1 MGSHRRGGGICMIF
15 DGVLNVAILL
25 LILVGL
31 VLVHELGHFVMARRA
46 GVTVHEFGIGFPPR
60 AAVLYRGKETVYTLN
75 WLPIGGFVRLEGEE
89 GESVD
94 PHAFVNQKLGT
105 RLRILVAGVV
115 VNFVLAWV
123 IFAGIA
129 LFSDPVS
136 TIAVGP
142 VQAGSPAQTA
152 GFVGAQRIF
161 IPPLGPFAYDD
172 SGDVILAMNGEVFPV
187 FDSIDGGTDPAEFVP
202 PPLDYLASQA
212 GETVVFDVRHA
223 DGSEEQLTATLRA
236 GVEAEEDG
244 ALGIA
249 IIGLPQDDSSNGVV
263 DSIVIG
269 FERTVSASTLILRG
283 VAELVGSLVNDG
295 FGGEPPVA
303 GPLGI
308 ASVVGSVRAELPPV
322 FMVWLVGLLSANLA
336 IINIL
341 PFPPMDGGRV
351 TMALLQALSGNRVS
365 PAAERMV
372 YLTGFV
378 MLMALLVWVTA
389 VDVGRLTG

>member
-1 MGSHRRGGGICMIF
+1 MIF
-15 DGVLNVAILL
+15 DGILNVVILL

-31 VLVHELGHFVMARRA
+31 VLVHEFGHFVMARRA

-60 AAVLYRGKETVYTLN
+60 AAVLYRGKETIYSLN

-89 GESVD
+89 GDSVD
-94 PHAFVNQKLGT
+94 PHAFVNQRLST

-115 VNFVLAWV
+115 VNFALAWV

-129 LFSDPVS
+129 FFADPVS
-136 TIAVGP
+136 NVRVGP
-142 VQAGSPAQTA
+142 VQAGSPAEAA
-152 GFVGAQRIF
+152 GLIGARPVYV
-161 IPPLGPFAYDD
+161 PPFGPFVYDD
-172 SGDVILAMNGEVFPV
+172 SGDTIIAMGGERFPV
-187 FDSIDGGTDPAEFVP
+187 FDGIDAGADAGEFVP
-202 PPLDYLASQA
+202 PPIAYLQAHA
-212 GETVVFDVRHA
+212 GESIVLDVRRA
-223 DGSEEQLTATLRA
+223 DGSEQQVTATLRSA
-236 GVEAEEDG
+236 KDAIELG

-249 IIGLPQDDSSNGVV
+249 IIGLPREEAQNGVV
-263 DSIVIG
+263 ESVVIG

-283 VAELVGSLVNDG
+283 VAELVGTLFSEGIGAD
-295 FGGEPPVA
+295 PPVA

-308 ASVVGSVRAELPPV
+308 AAVVGDVRAELPPV
-322 FMVWLVGLLSANLA
+322 FMIWLVGLLSANLA

-351 TMALLQALSGNRVS
+351 TMALVQALSRNRVS

-389 VDVGRLTG
+389 VDIGRLGG